1 MGVIWSPL
9 VLVQPNAVG
18 GSKVEFP
25 RLPSGVSRQ
34 IEEGTRVLDA
44 GLFIGEKLGLELS
57 ELSACLN
64 RVWLAPP
71 HRGRGVFIDDDIPVL
86 VEGYARIQAALRAAI
101 DEQGRPLG
109 PGGAR
114 LKAATGIEQYPD
126 GGLVTCHRPFPL
138 VDLLDALDVLLP
150 FLRFAQEHML
160 FMTQGEWSTS
170 ETPES

>member
-9 VLVQPNAVG
+9 VLVQPNAVD

-86 VEGYARIQAALRAAI
+86 VEGYARIQAALRVAI

-109 PGGAR
+109 PC
-114 LKAATGIEQYPD
+114 LLYTSDAADE
-126 GGLVTCHRPFPL
+126 
-138 VDLLDALDVLLP
+138 
-150 FLRFAQEHML
+150 
-160 FMTQGEWSTS
+160 
-170 ETPES
+170 